1 MVDIWHAISSFI
13 VVYEWMFL
21 LCLDRDI
28 SETTEKSWWLFVT
41 GVLEELPDRVWLRQ
55 DVGNKRNGI

>member
-1 MVDIWHAISSFI
+1 MDV
-13 VVYEWMFL
+13 L

-55 DVGNKRNGI
+55 DVGNKGYDI